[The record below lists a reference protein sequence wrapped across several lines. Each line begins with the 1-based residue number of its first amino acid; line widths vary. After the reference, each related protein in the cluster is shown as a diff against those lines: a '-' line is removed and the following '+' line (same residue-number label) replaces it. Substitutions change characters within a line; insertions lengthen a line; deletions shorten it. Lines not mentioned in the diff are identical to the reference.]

1 MLICCDI
8 IPDKGNTSNQGVIE
22 MEDGIIFVPLDQS
35 SVKVTIK
42 LNIEDTLE
50 NNDQKED
57 FNQNSVL
64 LRLVSLN
71 KVTEWKQVNGRGSEF
86 CLPVTNDAFQIWAL
100 EAKGYNACYPAN
112 FALFPSELK

>member
-50 NNDQKED
+50 T
-57 FNQNSVL
+57 V
-64 LRLVSLN
+64 
-71 KVTEWKQVNGRGSEF
+71 
-86 CLPVTNDAFQIWAL
+86 
-100 EAKGYNACYPAN
+100 
-112 FALFPSELK
+112 